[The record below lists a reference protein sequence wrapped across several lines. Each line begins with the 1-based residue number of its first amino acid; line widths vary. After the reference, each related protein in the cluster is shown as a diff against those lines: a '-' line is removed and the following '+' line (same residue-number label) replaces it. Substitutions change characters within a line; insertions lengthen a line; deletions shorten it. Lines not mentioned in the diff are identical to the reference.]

1 MKSTSSI
8 QSNMLRASL
17 AASISAMLL
26 VSGCGGG
33 GGGSGNIR
41 PTDFTSWSAVQANST
56 VRARGISQTM
66 TGTYTGVGDGI
77 QIDSLNAPSAVDE
90 ADSYA
95 DLTFDASRNLR
106 ALSIRTPGSTESWGG
121 SLGSTVGC
129 SDGGCFAEN
138 ANGFAATLDPY
149 AVGLNY
155 QTFGVWAR
163 SGAASGPFTVGVI
176 SIGNPTPAG
185 ALPTTGTATYNGA
198 AMGFYVPA
206 GGELHMMAAGMSA
219 TANFDTR
226 SIAFSTNGTELI
238 SSISGL
244 ETAAPGLN
252 LSGTLTYAA
261 GTNRFDGAITTA
273 NAQLSGNASGRFYG
287 PTAQEIGGVYH
298 LQGGGLES
306 MMGSFGG
313 IR

>member
-1 MKSTSSI
+1 
-8 QSNMLRASL
+8 MLRASL
-17 AASISAMLL
+17 AASISTMLL

-33 GGGSGNIR
+33 GGGGGGSGNIR
-41 PTDFTSWSAVQANST
+41 TTDFTSWSAVQANST

-77 QIDSLNAPSAVDE
+77 QIDSLNAPSAMDD

-95 DLTFDASRNLR
+95 DLTFNASRNLR
-106 ALSIRTPGSTESWGG
+106 ALSIRAAGNTQSWGT
-121 SLGSTVGC
+121 SLGSAVGC
-129 SDGGCFAEN
+129 SDGVCYAEN
-138 ANGFAATLDPY
+138 ANSSAAAVDPY

-163 SGAASGPFTVGVI
+163 SGAGGGPFTVGTM
-176 SIGNPTPAG
+176 SIGSPTPGG
-185 ALPTTGTATYNGA
+185 ALPTIGTATYNGA
-198 AMGFYVPA
+198 AIGFYVPA
-206 GGELHMMAAGMSA
+206 NGELHAVAAEMSA
-219 TANFDTR
+219 IANFSAR
-226 SIAFSTNGTELI
+226 SIAFSTSGTEIL
-238 SSISGL
+238 SSISGAQTL
-244 ETAAPGLN
+244 DPGLN

-287 PTAQEIGGVYH
+287 PAAQEIGGVYQ

-313 IR
+313 KQQP